1 MIIPRTS
8 KSALAAVVFD
18 WDGTLMDSIGHIV
31 HCLQQAITEIGLDPR
46 SPAQLREIVGL
57 GLTQALAQ
65 LYPQADP
72 EAVNALSEA
81 YRRQYFQTEASA
93 MALFPDARP
102 LLEQLQA
109 EGLLLAVATGKSRR
123 GLNLAL
129 EHSGLQSMFAVT
141 VTADEYPSKP
151 DPTMLQAAL
160 DQMGVAYPDAL
171 MVGDSVYDLE
181 MAHNLGVLS
190 VGVARGAYSAE
201 HLAACRPLAVLPDL
215 ASLLGLVEGP
225 AGRASG
231 K

>member
-1 MIIPRTS
+1 MMIPRTS
-8 KSALAAVVFD
+8 DSALAAVVFD
-18 WDGTLMDSIGHIV
+18 WDGTLMDSIGYIV
-31 HCLQQAITEIGLDPR
+31 SCLQQAITEIGLDPR
-46 SPAQLREIVGL
+46 SPEQLREIVGL
-57 GLTQALAQ
+57 GLTQALAH
-65 LYPQADP
+65 LYPQVDP
-72 EAVNALSEA
+72 AVVTALTEA
-81 YRRQYFQTEASA
+81 YRRYYFQTEATA

-109 EGLLLAVATGKSRR
+109 QGMLLAVATGKSRR

-129 EHSGLQSMFAVT
+129 EHSGLQGFFAVT

-160 DQMGVAYPDAL
+160 DHMGVAYPDAL

-181 MAHNLGVLS
+181 MAHNLGSLS

-201 HLAACRPLAVLPDL
+201 HLAACQPVAVLPDL
-215 ASLLGLVEGP
+215 ASLLGLVGSE
-225 AGRASG
+225 